1 MVLLKIKRK
10 QKESLVTDLTPDI
23 KPLAPN
29 QLGITEEACGYIN
42 NYIINNVLIIGLRV
56 SIKGGGCSGL
66 SIHYDWCD
74 AVKPSDLVFEIN
86 KAKLIVDP
94 KSLSVIGGSSLHC
107 QSYLDSKA
115 FTLLNN
121 PNAKQCSC
129 GQSFSL

>member
-10 QKESLVTDLTPDI
+10 QKENLVTDHTHDI
-23 KPLAPN
+23 KPVAHN
-29 QLGITEEACGYIN
+29 QLGITPEACEYIN
-42 NYIINNVLIIGLRV
+42 NYIKNNLSVKGIRIC
-56 SIKGGGCSGL
+56 IKGGGCSGL
-66 SIHYDWCD
+66 SIHYEWCETI
-74 AVKPSDLVFEIN
+74 KPTDLVFEADS
-86 KAKLIVDP
+86 AKLIIDP

-107 QSYLDSKA
+107 QSYLDSRA